1 MSCGAVRLLHAV
13 GTRPSVSCGAVR
25 LLHVVSM
32 QSSVSCGAVRL
43 LHAVGTQCNI
53 TSFATVKYAS
63 SSQEYV
69 SCDRF
74 SPAVFFVAGT
84 RFYII
89 NKPKKE
95 AALLYLKVPLCIM
108 VWEGGE
114 GEAGE
119 GEAGKGE

>member
-1 MSCGAVRLLHAV
+1 MGTRPSVLCGAVRLLYVV
-13 GTRPSVSCGAVR
+13 GTR
-25 LLHVVSM
+25 
-32 QSSVSCGAVRL
+32 SSVSCGAVRL
-43 LHAVGTQCNI
+43 LHAVDTQCNI
-53 TSFATVKYAS
+53 TSFVTVKYAS

-69 SCDRF
+69 SCDCL
-74 SPAVFFVAGT
+74 SPAVIFVAGT

-119 GEAGKGE
+119 GGEGEAGEGE

>member
-1 MSCGAVRLLHAV
+1 MV
-13 GTRPSVSCGAVR
+13 GTRSSVSYGAVR
-25 LLHVVSM
+25 LLHV
-32 QSSVSCGAVRL
+32 
-43 LHAVGTQCNI
+43 VGTQCNI
-53 TSFATVKYAS
+53 TSFAAVKYAS

-69 SCDRF
+69 SCDHF
-74 SPAVFFVAGT
+74 SPAVIFVAGT

-119 GEAGKGE
+119 GE

>member
-1 MSCGAVRLLHAV
+1 MWWA
-13 GTRPSVSCGAVR
+13 
-25 LLHVVSM
+25 HV
-32 QSSVSCGAVRL
+32 
-43 LHAVGTQCNI
+43 CN
-53 TSFATVKYAS
+53 TANTATVKYAS

-69 SCDRF
+69 SCDLYICF
-74 SPAVFFVAGT
+74 SPAVVFVAGT

-95 AALLYLKVPLCIM
+95 AALLYLKVPLCVM

-119 GEAGKGE
+119 GE